1 MKEYYFYRC
10 VKCGRK
16 LRTPES
22 QQRGMGK
29 TCYEKYCK
37 DMEQY
42 NKELSADTNV
52 HKVEFKKFRLFEV
65 K

>member
-1 MKEYYFYRC
+1 MEEYYFYRC

-22 QQRGMGK
+22 QLRGMGK
-29 TCYEKYCK
+29 RCYEKYCK

-42 NKELSADTNV
+42 NKELNEDKSV